1 MPDGRS
7 RLGVRAPMRL
17 QSLYVELKP
26 LAQLL
31 EDMLYE
37 ASDEGLE
44 VCLAESPAEAAND
57 LVSLQSE
64 YALRYARAV
73 QSITEHRGSRSFMGA
88 RGDIGWPEWLSLDS
102 ASCWSDA
109 AGVIYVGLARTPYG
123 MRLIGGGRPHPVR
136 REAITLLPSAGEP
149 PCS

>member
-1 MPDGRS
+1 
-7 RLGVRAPMRL
+7 
-17 QSLYVELKP
+17 VELKP

-44 VCLAESPAEAAND
+44 VCLAETPRDVHGDGAA
-57 LVSLQSE
+57 LSRE

-73 QSITEHRGSRSFMGA
+73 QAITEHRGSRSFSGG
-88 RGDIGWPEWLSLDS
+88 RGEAGFPDWLKHDS

-109 AGVIYVGLARTPYG
+109 AGVIYVGLSATGTG
-123 MRLIGGGRPHPVR
+123 MRLVGGGKPHPVR
-136 REAITLLPSAGEP
+136 REAITILPGAE
-149 PCS
+149 

>member
-1 MPDGRS
+1 M
-7 RLGVRAPMRL
+7 
-17 QSLYVELKP
+17 ELKP

-37 ASDEGLE
+37 AGDDGLE

-57 LVSLQSE
+57 LAALHTE

-73 QSITEHRGSRSFMGA
+73 QSITEHRGSRTYAGA
-88 RGDIGWPEWLSLDS
+88 RGDAGWPDWLSLDS

-109 AGVIYVGLARTPYG
+109 AGIIYVGLVSTPRG
-123 MRLIGGGRPHPVR
+123 MKLVGGGRPHAVR
-136 REAITLLPSAGEP
+136 PQAITLLPSAG
-149 PCS
+149 

>member
-1 MPDGRS
+1 
-7 RLGVRAPMRL
+7 
-17 QSLYVELKP
+17 VELKP

-44 VCLAESPAEAAND
+44 VCLAESPLEPAVHGEEHAAA
-57 LVSLQSE
+57 LASE

-73 QSITEHRGSRSFMGA
+73 QSITEHRGSRSYAGK
-88 RGDIGWPEWLSLDS
+88 RGDAGYPEWLQLDS

-109 AGVIYVGLARTPYG
+109 AGVIYVGIVNGPTGLK
-123 MRLIGGGRPHPVR
+123 LLGGGRPHPTR
-136 REAITLLPSAGEP
+136 REAITMMPTAG
-149 PCS
+149 

>member
-1 MPDGRS
+1 MAKFEAAFRPECVGT
-7 RLGVRAPMRL
+7 LGVD
-17 QSLYVELKP
+17 VELKP

-44 VCLAESPAEAAND
+44 VCLAESPLPPPANTPEHASALAD
-57 LVSLQSE
+57 E

-73 QSITEHRGSRSFMGA
+73 QSISEHRGSRSFVGK
-88 RGDIGWPEWLSLDS
+88 RGEPGYPEWLQLDS

-109 AGVIYVGLARTPYG
+109 AGVIYVGVASGASGLK
-123 MRLIGGGRPHPVR
+123 LLGGGRPHPVR
-136 REAITLLPSAGEP
+136 PQAITMMPTSG
-149 PCS
+149 